1 MSQMV
6 SQVDRESE
14 RDERLQMLH
23 KRMLRT
29 IRHTGKVSLASWHE
43 PDAEPGRSGKRKR
56 RETENA
62 AQENAAQREQSE
74 LCRLWSWT
82 KDQESDRGL
91 AYTRT
96 LTAKAAFDTATEQLE
111 LQITWNKLSKENK
124 KKWQNHWTYR
134 QGELGELA

>member
-1 MSQMV
+1 MPV
-6 SQVDRESE
+6 ERCWCRRVKTLISE
-14 RDERLQMLH
+14 WTDWQGEL
-23 KRMLRT
+23 
-29 IRHTGKVSLASWHE
+29 GKLA
-43 PDAEPGRSGKRKR
+43 GRSGKRKR